1 MKIRPFFVSAL
12 HFVLF
17 LFYPEQMKMP
27 APESIESSNPC
38 TLAGADAVARG
49 VARMFARH
57 RIAVQREVALRNNR
71 RADLMGV
78 SAKGDVIL
86 VEIKCSKADLLGDQ
100 KWPDYLAY
108 CDKYYWAVPPE
119 LDASLLDGEA
129 FLPERAGVIIADGY
143 GAEILR
149 PAARHPLAPA
159 RRKLEV
165 QRLAIL
171 AMRRLSAVYDPGLGG
186 AADFA
191 DWELG

>member
-1 MKIRPFFVSAL
+1 
-12 HFVLF
+12 
-17 LFYPEQMKMP
+17 MP
-27 APESIESSNPC
+27 APESPESILESTPEFPLESSAPC
-38 TLAGADAVARG
+38 TLIGADAVARG

-100 KWPDYLAY
+100 KWPDYLDY
-108 CDKYYWAVPPE
+108 CDKYYWAVPPS
-119 LDASLLDGEA
+119 LDAALLDGEA
-129 FLPERAGVIIADGY
+129 FLPERSGVIIADGY

-149 PAARHPLAPA
+149 PAARFPLAPA

-191 DWELG
+191 DWEIG